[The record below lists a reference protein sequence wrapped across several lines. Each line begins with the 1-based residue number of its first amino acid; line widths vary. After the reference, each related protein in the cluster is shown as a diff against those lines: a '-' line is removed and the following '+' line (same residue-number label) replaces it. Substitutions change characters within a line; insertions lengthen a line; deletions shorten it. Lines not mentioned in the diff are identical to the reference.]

1 MCKRQGPNM
10 TIRVLTK
17 IAALVFQLD
26 EDLLRANLRR
36 RPRGGS
42 ARAAGHYTALT
53 YVGSLAMI
61 PLILFLLVLGLVG
74 ARISWASWAVWV
86 IVSVFIPLGYV
97 WTRSLFEP
105 PIDLLRQ
112 DRSNLHWWITLTLMS
127 AYVVYRIG
135 HLLWQ

>member
-1 MCKRQGPNM
+1 M
-10 TIRVLTK
+10 TVGMLAK
-17 IAALVFQLD
+17 LAAWVFQLH

-36 RPRGGS
+36 GARGGS
-42 ARAAGHYTALT
+42 PRAAGHYTALT
-53 YVGSLAMI
+53 YVGSLAVI

-74 ARISWASWAVWV
+74 ARISWASRAVWV

-97 WTRSLFEP
+97 WIRSLFEP

-112 DRSNLHWWITLTLMS
+112 DRSRLHWWITLTLMG
-127 AYVVYRIG
+127 AYAVYRIG